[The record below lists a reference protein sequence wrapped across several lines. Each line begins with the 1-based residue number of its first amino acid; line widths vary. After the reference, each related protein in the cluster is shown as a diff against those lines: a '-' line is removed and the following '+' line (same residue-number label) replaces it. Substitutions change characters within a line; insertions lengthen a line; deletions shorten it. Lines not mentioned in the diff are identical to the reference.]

1 MTCRKTGCY
10 RSKASFT
17 RTSQK
22 KKRKKHLITDPH
34 TVFPKEKI
42 IKLAILVSGS
52 NTTIHDRCSLIGE
65 TITEDEKSSAPSGFE
80 CV

>member
-17 RTSQK
+17 RTE
-22 KKRKKHLITDPH
+22 KKHLITDPH

-52 NTTIHDRCSLIGE
+52 NTTIHDRCSLIGG